1 MSVKFS
7 LNLLSPEQIDDRTNP
22 PKKLSYRFVRD
33 GYVKEN
39 FKVTPK
45 MSTYL
50 VAFHVSDLKV
60 AKESDESDESLPRIK
75 MYAQPGYEN
84 MTK

>member
-1 MSVKFS
+1 
-7 LNLLSPEQIDDRTNP
+7 
-22 PKKLSYRFVRD
+22 
-33 GYVKEN
+33 
-39 FKVTPK
+39 

-50 VAFHVSDLKV
+50 VAFHVSDLKL
-60 AKESDESDESLPRIK
+60 AKESDENDETLPHIK

>member
-1 MSVKFS
+1 MSQNSFLSHKIDLIRS
-7 LNLLSPEQIDDRTNP
+7 IISPKIIATLLSFI
-22 PKKLSYRFVRD
+22 RD

-39 FKVTPK
+39 FKITPK

-50 VAFHVSDLKV
+50 VAFHVSDLKM
-60 AKESDESDESLPRIK
+60 AKESPVESQPHIK

-84 MTK
+84 MTE